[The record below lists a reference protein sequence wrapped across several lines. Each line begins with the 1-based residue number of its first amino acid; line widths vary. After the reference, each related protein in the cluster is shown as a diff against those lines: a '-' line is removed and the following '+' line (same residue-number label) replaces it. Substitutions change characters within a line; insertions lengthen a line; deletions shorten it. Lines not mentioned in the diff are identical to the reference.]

1 MRFVRRIK
9 RKKKEEKIH
18 CASRSRSDT
27 ETVKR
32 IVRRIPLDLQS
43 SSSLAS
49 LEVFKHFSTQ
59 TIRSRY
65 SSYDLKIEKREK
77 HKRDGVSLRQSQAT
91 MICHYLLRDRARF
104 GSFIRLLLCV
114 LMIGSHYSSLLT
126 FTRT

>member
-1 MRFVRRIK
+1 MIEKGGRKRKEMRRMRFVRRIK

-49 LEVFKHFSTQ
+49 LEVF
-59 TIRSRY
+59 
-65 SSYDLKIEKREK
+65 
-77 HKRDGVSLRQSQAT
+77 
-91 MICHYLLRDRARF
+91 
-104 GSFIRLLLCV
+104 
-114 LMIGSHYSSLLT
+114 
-126 FTRT
+126 